1 MADIIK
7 ITGIRSWGH
16 HGALPEETRLGQRF
30 RVNLTLE
37 LDTRPAALADDLTKT
52 VNYAEIAHLVEVEL
66 KGRPVYLIETLAEN
80 MAARLLN
87 AFPVLNAVT
96 IEIEKPSAPVGTDID
111 GIAVVIRRTRA

>member
-1 MADIIK
+1 MPDIIK

-30 RVNLTLE
+30 RVNLALE
-37 LDTRPAALADDLTKT
+37 LDTRPAALSDDLTKT
-52 VNYAEIAHLVEVEL
+52 VHYGEVVKLVEAEL

-80 MAARLLN
+80 IAARLLN
-87 AFPVLNAVT
+87 NFPILSGLT
-96 IEIEKPSAPVGTDID
+96 LEIEKPFAPVGTDLD